1 MWKLR
6 PAPSRQSRLRLHG
19 VPLLL
24 AAGLCTGIA
33 AECVGSAAAQDV
45 PVSDAVQTQNPNPNP
60 LSAID
65 PASLTGFR
73 DRPLFS
79 PSRTRPPDPVTE
91 PVPEVAEP
99 PTEQPSEPITLQ
111 LLGVIGTPE
120 GVSALVRDESDET
133 RHVLRTGDLFRGW
146 SVVSV
151 DGREMVLDK
160 DGETMRF
167 PTFKPSEEA
176 TGEETPNGETQ
187 LMPDLEGSG
196 AAP

>member
-6 PAPSRQSRLRLHG
+6 PASSWQSRLRLHG

-24 AAGLCTGIA
+24 AAGLCTGIVA
-33 AECVGSAAAQDV
+33 TGSGTAAQDV
-45 PVSDAVQTQNPNPNP
+45 PVPEAVQAQNINPNP

-91 PVPEVAEP
+91 PVSEAAEP

-120 GVSALVRDESDET
+120 GVSALVRDESDDT

-146 SVVSV
+146 SVLSV
-151 DGREMVLDK
+151 DGRELVLDK
-160 DGETMRF
+160 DGETMRL
-167 PTFKPSEEA
+167 PTFKPSEQVLDD
-176 TGEETPNGETQ
+176 ETPNGDTQ
-187 LMPDLEGSG
+187 LMPDLEGS
-196 AAP
+196 AATP

>member
-24 AAGLCTGIA
+24 AAGLCTGIVA
-33 AECVGSAAAQDV
+33 AGGGAAA
-45 PVSDAVQTQNPNPNP
+45 QTQNPNPNP
-60 LSAID
+60 LSGID

-91 PVPEVAEP
+91 PAPEVAEP
-99 PTEQPSEPITLQ
+99 PTEQPSEPVTLQ
-111 LLGVIGTPE
+111 LLGIIGTPE
-120 GVSALVRDESDET
+120 GVSALVRDESDDT

-146 SVVSV
+146 AVVSV

-160 DGETMRF
+160 DGETMRL

-176 TGEETPNGETQ
+176 TGEERGEETPNGETQ